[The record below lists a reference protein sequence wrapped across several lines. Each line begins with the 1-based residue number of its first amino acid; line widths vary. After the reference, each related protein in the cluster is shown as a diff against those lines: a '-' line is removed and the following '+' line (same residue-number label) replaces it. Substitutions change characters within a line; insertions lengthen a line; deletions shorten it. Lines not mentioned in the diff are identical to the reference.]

1 MSLQLPKRARRIGA
15 WTAVSVGLLLLGA
28 CSSED
33 QDQIRRLAMPEHA
46 TDRAPMIQDLW
57 NGSWLAAIITGVIVW
72 GLIIYASF
80 RFRRRSDDE
89 IPVQTRYNLPIE
101 ILYTVA
107 PVIMVLVLFFFTV
120 QTQNDVLATSAETG
134 GEPDHTVQVVGQ
146 QWSWSFNYT
155 NEDSLGSD
163 DATNDVFV
171 VGTTAEPPTLMLPV
185 DETVEV
191 VLNSPDVVHSFW
203 VPAFLMKMDVVPGRE
218 NSFEFTPTREG
229 TYVGRCAELCGVYH
243 SRMLFNLEVVSADE
257 YDQYLQGLKDKG
269 DVGTVLGGE
278 NADTQVGL
286 DDEQNEQVQD
296 DDTTGQG
303 DAE

>member
-1 MSLQLPKRARRIGA
+1 VSLQLPKRAGRIGT

-28 CSSED
+28 CSTED

-46 TDRAPMIQDLW
+46 TDRAAMIQDLW
-57 NGSWLAAIITGVIVW
+57 NGSWLAAILTGVLVW
-72 GLIIYASF
+72 GLIIYAAF

-101 ILYTVA
+101 ILYTAA

-120 QTQNDVLATSAETG
+120 QTQNDVLATAAETG
-134 GEPDHTVQVVGQ
+134 GEPDHTIQVVGQ

-155 NEDSLGSD
+155 NEDSLGTD

-171 VGTTAEPPTLMLPV
+171 VGTTAEPPTLVLPV
-185 DETVEV
+185 DETVKV

-203 VPAFLMKMDVVPGRE
+203 VPAFLMKMDVVPGRR

-243 SRMLFNLEVVSADE
+243 SRMLFDLKVVGADE

-269 DVGTVLGGE
+269 DVGIVLGGE
-278 NADTQVGL
+278 NADSLTGL
-286 DDEQNEQVQD
+286 DSEQNEQVQD

-303 DAE
+303 DAQ